1 MALRR
6 RRGAGR
12 DDRPICAPPRTVTQ
26 MDVRTGEGLARQPGA
41 GMVEAMNAPH
51 LDEPANAPLLDIDGA
66 SVMRGDRLI
75 LDDFSLRVGTG
86 QHTAI
91 LGANGAGKS
100 TLVRL
105 VTRELYP
112 LVRGDGKPCMRV
124 FGRDRWN
131 VAELRGL
138 LGIVSPSLQ
147 HDCTSD
153 AMLEVAEAVLSS
165 FFSAQRLGLDH
176 RVTSAMRE
184 RADEALAQAG
194 ASHLLGRRMASLSTG
209 EARRVL
215 IARALVHRPRAL
227 LLDEPCAGLDMASRR
242 RFLESLRSLARGGT
256 TLLLVTHHIEEIL
269 PEIGRVVL
277 LRDGHIACQGNK
289 PQVLTDAAL
298 SEAFGMPI
306 RVQQQGDYYSASVI

>member
-1 MALRR
+1 
-6 RRGAGR
+6 
-12 DDRPICAPPRTVTQ
+12 
-26 MDVRTGEGLARQPGA
+26 
-41 GMVEAMNAPH
+41 MVERMNAHHP
-51 LDEPANAPLLDIDGA
+51 DELASVPLLQIDGA

-75 LDDFSLRVGTG
+75 LDDFSLRIGAG
-86 QHTAI
+86 EHTAI

-112 LVRGDGKPCMRV
+112 LAREDGTPSMRV

-131 VAELRGL
+131 VSELRGL

-147 HDCTSD
+147 DDCTSD
-153 AMLEVAEAVLSS
+153 PSLDVTEAVLSS
-165 FFSAQRLGLDH
+165 FFAARRLGLDH
-176 RVTSAMRE
+176 RVTAAMHE
-184 RADEALAQAG
+184 RAGEALAQAG
-194 ASHLLGRRMASLSTG
+194 ATHLLGRHMASLSTG

-242 RFLESLRSLARGGT
+242 RFLEGLRGLARGGT

-277 LRDGHIACQGNK
+277 LRDGRLLRQGRK
-289 PQVLTDAAL
+289 AEVLTDEAL
-298 SEAFGMPI
+298 SSTFGMPV
-306 RVQQQGDYYSASVI
+306 RVQRHGDYYSAALE

>member
-1 MALRR
+1 
-6 RRGAGR
+6 
-12 DDRPICAPPRTVTQ
+12 
-26 MDVRTGEGLARQPGA
+26 
-41 GMVEAMNAPH
+41 MVERMNAPH
-51 LDEPANAPLLDIDGA
+51 PDEQASAPWLDIDGA

-75 LDDFSLRVGTG
+75 LDGFSLRIGAG
-86 QHTAI
+86 EHTAI

-105 VTRELYP
+105 ITRELYP
-112 LVRGDGKPCMRV
+112 LARGDGTPSMHV

-147 HDCTSD
+147 DDCTSD
-153 AMLEVAEAVLSS
+153 ATLEVTEAVLSS
-165 FFSAQRLGLDH
+165 FFSARRLGLDH
-176 RVTSAMRE
+176 RVTPSMRE
-184 RADEALAQAG
+184 RADEALSHAG
-194 ASHLLGRRMASLSTG
+194 ATHLAGRRMASLSTG

-242 RFLESLRSLARGGT
+242 RFLESLRGLARGGT

-277 LRDGHIACQGNK
+277 LRDGRIAQQGDK
-289 PQVLTDAAL
+289 PEVLTDAAL
-298 SEAFGMPI
+298 SHAFGMPV
-306 RVQQQGDYYSASVI
+306 RVQRQGDYYSAAVT

>member
-1 MALRR
+1 
-6 RRGAGR
+6 
-12 DDRPICAPPRTVTQ
+12 
-26 MDVRTGEGLARQPGA
+26 
-41 GMVEAMNAPH
+41 MNVQH
-51 LDEPANAPLLDIDGA
+51 DELSAAPLLDVDHA

-75 LDDFSLRVGTG
+75 LDRFSLRIAAGE
-86 QHTAI
+86 HTAI

-112 LVRGDGKPCMRV
+112 LAREDGLPSMRV
-124 FGRDRWN
+124 FGRDRWS
-131 VAELRGL
+131 VADLRGL

-153 AMLEVAEAVLSS
+153 ATLEVAEALLSS

-176 RVTSAMRE
+176 RVTAPMRE
-184 RADEALAQAG
+184 HADEALAQAG
-194 ASHLLGRRMASLSTG
+194 AAHLLGRRMASLSTG

-242 RFLESLRSLARGGT
+242 QFLENLRGLARRGT
-256 TLLLVTHHIEEIL
+256 TLLLVTHHVEEIL
-269 PEIGRVVL
+269 PEIQQVAL
-277 LRDGHIACQGNK
+277 LRDGSVLRHGAK
-289 PQVLTDAAL
+289 DEVLTGPLL
-298 SEAFGMPI
+298 SETFGMPVCVE
-306 RVQQQGDYYSASVI
+306 RHGDYFSAAIE